1 MVFTI
6 SLKIEKINNER
17 KIKGG
22 EIQMKN
28 EKGISLIKLLIII
41 IAVIAVFF
49 IISNIIL
56 KSEEENSKKLE
67 QARLAARQEASY
79 NIGDKITTNLYEITV
94 TNVEERTKVGVPK
107 YYKTVDDYY
116 YTLVCATI
124 EMKNI
129 TNEAQRIYD
138 YRPDFSLYFKLE
150 DENGRQYSNDPT
162 FTTYYQYEFDNFD
175 VTELTIEPNETVTVN
190 PVFKMDKSK
199 YQNSNFYLKV
209 LGDTALVKIK

>member
-199 YQNSNFYLKV
+199 YQNRNFYLKV

>member
-1 MVFTI
+1 M
-6 SLKIEKINNER
+6 EKEYQ
-17 KIKGG
+17 
-22 EIQMKN
+22 EAQ
-28 EKGISLIKLLIII
+28 L
-41 IAVIAVFF
+41 V
-49 IISNIIL
+49 
-56 KSEEENSKKLE
+56 
-67 QARLAARQEASY
+67 ARQEASY
-79 NIGDKITTNLYEITV
+79 SIGDKITTNLYEITV
-94 TNVEERTKVGVPK
+94 TNIEERTKVGVPK

-124 EMKNI
+124 ELKNI
-129 TNEAQRIYD
+129 STKPQRIYD

-150 DENGRQYSNDPT
+150 DENGRQYSNDST
-162 FTTYYQYEFDNFD
+162 FTTYYQYEFDNFN

>member
-129 TNEAQRIYD
+129 TNEAQR
-138 YRPDFSLYFKLE
+138 K
-150 DENGRQYSNDPT
+150 
-162 FTTYYQYEFDNFD
+162 
-175 VTELTIEPNETVTVN
+175 
-190 PVFKMDKSK
+190 
-199 YQNSNFYLKV
+199 
-209 LGDTALVKIK
+209 

>member
-124 EMKNI
+124 EIKNI

-150 DENGRQYSNDPT
+150 DENGLQYSNDPT

-199 YQNSNFYLKV
+199 YQNRNFYLKV
-209 LGDTALVKIK
+209 LVDTALVKIK